1 MTGLAIQ
8 LKGLSLA
15 NKENIMEI
23 KLSANAQIGF
33 DYIASKEGKTVEAI
47 VSESIERQGL
57 AFFED
62 KERGEN
68 ELLVKAVM
76 RNPSA
81 YKAAISAIKVVED
94 KREAD
99 ELAAKEAEVV
109 K

>member
-1 MTGLAIQ
+1 MTGLATQ

-15 NKENIMEI
+15 KNKENIMEI

-47 VSESIERQGL
+47 VTESIERQGL

-81 YKAAISAIKVVED
+81 YKAAIEAIKTVED
-94 KREAD
+94 
-99 ELAAKEAEVV
+99 AKEAAALKEAEEVV

>member
-1 MTGLAIQ
+1 MIGLATQ
-8 LKGLSLA
+8 LRAHGRV

-23 KLSANAQIGF
+23 KLSANAQLGF

-68 ELLVKAVM
+68 EILVKAVM
-76 RNPSA
+76 KNPSA
-81 YKAAISAIKVVED
+81 YKASIKAIAAVEAQ
-94 KREAD
+94 KEAD
-99 ELAAKEAEVV
+99 ALKEAEELKEV
-109 K
+109 